1 MEVSCQRN
9 GHLAVTN
16 HVSGRGFVQAT
27 PWQLISH
34 GEGVPEVAMHKLG
47 NQLIFNACIEYLD
60 SSCFGEGG
68 NNSNIYV
75 FILVMAEF
83 LEYSDVFQEV
93 RGAMVC

>member
-1 MEVSCQRN
+1 
-9 GHLAVTN
+9 
-16 HVSGRGFVQAT
+16 
-27 PWQLISH
+27 
-34 GEGVPEVAMHKLG
+34 MHKLG